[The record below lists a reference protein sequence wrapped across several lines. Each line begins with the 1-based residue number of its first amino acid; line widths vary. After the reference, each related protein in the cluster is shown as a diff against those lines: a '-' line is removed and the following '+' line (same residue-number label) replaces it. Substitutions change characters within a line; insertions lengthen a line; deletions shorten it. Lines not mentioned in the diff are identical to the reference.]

1 MLNEYTKSAVK
12 KLIDEEY
19 PHLKYPAAIKARV
32 TAMSKISDEVWLYNI
47 RPVRNDLSD
56 LVFPE
61 IPNIKS
67 HVEVEAGVG
76 GIVAVALLYGSLDPI
91 IIDEVIP

>member
-19 PHLKYPAAIKARV
+19 PHLKHPAAVKARV
-32 TAMSKISDEVWLYNI
+32 TAMSKVSDKVWQYNVKLL
-47 RPVRNDLSD
+47 RSDLSD
-56 LVFPE
+56 GGFPE

-67 HVEVEAGVG
+67 HVEVEAGEG
-76 GIVAVALLYGSLDPI
+76 GIVAVALLYGMFDPV
-91 IIDEVIP
+91 IIDEVIE